1 MKPSGLAI
9 QQLVMTG
16 RSILPGTISVMA
28 GMTLGTMAVGA
39 GTIPG
44 MIPGMLTG
52 MILGTMVGMIPGIT
66 ATAGMVLGITAG
78 ILAVA
83 SDVLM

>member
-9 QQLVMTG
+9 QQVVMTG
-16 RSILPGTISVMA
+16 RGILPGTISV
-28 GMTLGTMAVGA
+28 
-39 GTIPG
+39 
-44 MIPGMLTG
+44 
-52 MILGTMVGMIPGIT
+52 MVGMIPGIT
-66 ATAGMVLGITAG
+66 ATAGMDPGIMAG

>member
-9 QQLVMTG
+9 QQVVMTG
-16 RSILPGTISVMA
+16 RGILPGTIPVMD

-39 GTIPG
+39 GTVVG

-52 MILGTMVGMIPGIT
+52 MIPGTMAGMIPGIT
-66 ATAGMVLGITAG
+66 AMAGMVPGITAG